1 MTAEDVAED
10 IVWAASRKEHMYV
23 LRLVTL
29 VESNHIESAREHGKM
44 ANGLALHAGTDSNV
58 AETFILPVNQASPTI
73 VHKA

>member
-1 MTAEDVAED
+1 
-10 IVWAASRKEHMYV
+10 MYV